1 MKYSASIAVLYWCS
15 MMVPALAFTTPSNFQ
30 QSSTTTAFLGAPV
43 SNAKLQTQQS
53 SQRAATLRMDVEEPF
68 LVSSSTNSQQ
78 RIPANVL
85 QRYHVPIAS
94 LKTRLQIPREEEEEA
109 HPSQQSPSPT
119 STIDD
124 VLAQHGLPWKS
135 SIDPSYVVPNEQD
148 GLFYMPF
155 FDWQIQFMKDNLT
168 NLKVLPTESQA
179 GEDLSYIESTTTAGS
194 GSDKSKQQDVR
205 MVTLCFQ
212 SDEYRKIRMTLYDA
226 GNKTQVFTSLWYPA
240 EEYNLPVLGV
250 DLLQFNLD
258 RHLCVV
264 DFQPIMASEDQH
276 AQSYEHL
283 LQPIRDRYPS
293 LQGQMTKRF
302 YDETRHFS
310 NQMLYSRFEEL
321 HGTGKQLQQESS
333 LSSSEEEE
341 EHPAYRDLFPA
352 YQEYVQ
358 THLSLIQ
365 STPPSKTDVPKVKQG
380 QADYDTYSADRDP
393 AHAMFHRVFGP
404 KFADAFV
411 YDVLFSFSEGTER
424 AA

>member
-1 MKYSASIAVLYWCS
+1 MKYSVSTSAVICCCS
-15 MMVPALAFTTPSNFQ
+15 MMAPALAFTPSTYFQ
-30 QSSTTTAFLGAPV
+30 QSPTSTAFLGAPI
-43 SNAKLQTQQS
+43 SNSKLQQQQPS
-53 SQRAATLRMDVEEPF
+53 HRAATLKMDVEEPF
-68 LVSSSTNSQQ
+68 LVSSSSTNSQQ
-78 RIPANVL
+78 RIPELL
-85 QRYHVPIAS
+85 QRYNVPIPTGS
-94 LKTRLQIPREEEEEA
+94 LKTHLPVPKEEKREA
-109 HPSQQSPSPT
+109 HPSQPT
-119 STIDD
+119 TRTIDD

-135 SIDPSYVVPNEQD
+135 SIDRSYVVPDQEN

-168 NLKVLPTESQA
+168 NLKVLPTESQD
-179 GEDLSYIESTTTAGS
+179 GEDLTYIESTTTAAGGS
-194 GSDKSKQQDVR
+194 SDKSKQQPVR

-226 GNKTQVFTSLWYPA
+226 GNKTQVFTSLFYPA
-240 EEYNLPVLGV
+240 LEYNLPVLGV

-264 DFQPIMASEDQH
+264 DFQPIMDLEEEH

-302 YDETRHFS
+302 YDESRHFS

-321 HGTGKQLQQESS
+321 HGQQQQQKQKQQPQ
-333 LSSSEEEE
+333 EEDE

-365 STPPSKTDVPKVKQG
+365 STPPSVTDIPKVQQG

-424 AA
+424 T